1 MSIRMRPPLRPLR
14 SPHTA
19 GKRVAQQIRHF
30 HPTRPSPFINEVL
43 EVSSGFIHAV
53 HSISGLPWAMSI
65 PLTALIVR
73 TTVAMPLQ
81 IYTKIQA
88 RKAQNLAP
96 LLQSWMRH
104 FQTQIKKRVD
114 AESDNPVLPRE
125 AIQQLA
131 RKVKA
136 KQKEL
141 YKRWNVPRFWT
152 YVNFLQIPIW
162 ISVMESIRAMS
173 GINNGLVPYLLSLVE
188 PSSAE
193 PSTAVHLA
201 VEPSLAAEG
210 ALWFPDLLAGD
221 STGIL
226 PAVLTLS
233 IILNVRAGWKA
244 PSLPDM
250 ADLPRIEIVKNLAG
264 RGMRVLVQVLA
275 LHIGVSGYMYG
286 MPSALMIY
294 WISSTNIAT
303 LQNFLL
309 ERYMMSKPLKPWR
322 KIHIGYPQPDGKTS
336 SLKK

>member
-1 MSIRMRPPLRPLR
+1 
-14 SPHTA
+14 
-19 GKRVAQQIRHF
+19 
-30 HPTRPSPFINEVL
+30 
-43 EVSSGFIHAV
+43 
-53 HSISGLPWAMSI
+53 
-65 PLTALIVR
+65 
-73 TTVAMPLQ
+73 
-81 IYTKIQA
+81 
-88 RKAQNLAP
+88 
-96 LLQSWMRH
+96 MRH

-125 AIQQLA
+125 AQRELA
-131 RKVKA
+131 AKVKA

-141 YKRWNVPRFWT
+141 HKRWNVPRFWS
-152 YVNFLQIPIW
+152 YINFLQIPIW

-173 GINNGLVPYLLSLVE
+173 GNNNGLVPYLLSLLE
-188 PSSAE
+188 SSAE

-201 VEPSLAAEG
+201 VEPSLATEG

-226 PAVLTLS
+226 PALLTLS

-250 ADLPRIEIVKNLAG
+250 ADLPRIEIAKNMAV
-264 RGMRVLVQVLA
+264 RSIRVLVQVLA
-275 LHIGVSGYMYG
+275 LNIGVSGYLYE

-309 ERYMMSKPLKPWR
+309 ERYMMSKSLKPWR
-322 KIHIGYPQPDGKTS
+322 KIHIGYPQPGEKTHR
-336 SLKK
+336 